1 MTLFELEASLSLNTS
16 EFDGAVKDAE
26 GTGKSLAQQLGADA
40 ESIQKAFDGVF
51 SISIGQLLADGF
63 KMALGATW
71 DFIEGSVAV
80 AANAEETNNKIDAIF
95 AEQANRVHRWAE
107 TTKDGYGI
115 GATAAKQYASD
126 LAGILSADNLGLS
139 SEEIFEIST
148 SLVELAG
155 DLASFHNYDVDTVF
169 HKILS
174 GLNGETE
181 AIQDLGI
188 DIRASAVAA
197 AYGMT
202 DYGFGKLEPVEQ
214 MMMRYQY
221 IMENTTVAQGD
232 FARTSDSYSNQ
243 LKLFQQN
250 ISELQATLGEQL
262 LPTLTGLLTIMNDLF
277 ASEES
282 ATDGIEQV
290 KEAYAGSLASVESTA
305 TSALALVNAL
315 DELAASADAAGSREM
330 WGAILSELEQT
341 IPGIGDLINEQTGK
355 IEGGTKALREYID
368 NWKELSIESAK
379 QRAMQ
384 NMLDEYSSIAESI
397 FQLETEQHIADSME
411 TEYVR
416 MMQAYERDYARIMES
431 GMRAMGFTD
440 DQINEYRQQN
450 WAFGA
455 SDRFRLADNNDWTA
469 SEMLHSFF
477 MTGGLGFGRRV
488 SLFDLWQA
496 GGGTLE
502 DMQAMMTGWATYN
515 EGYEQY
521 SSVQNDAAIAELE
534 AALATQEAELNAL
547 RQYYDQVYSR
557 FAQEDQKETNEQ
569 DDTAA
574 KEMIL
579 AAQRLQAAAEKMAS
593 MSIVLDTG
601 AIVGAVSSDI
611 ARSARSARYTAVT
624 LAP

>member
-40 ESIQKAFDGVF
+40 ESIQKAFDGAF

-95 AEQANRVHRWAE
+95 SEQANRVHQWAE
-107 TTKDGYGI
+107 TTKEGYGI
-115 GATAAKQYASD
+115 GATAAKQYAANI
-126 LAGILSADNLGLS
+126 AGILSTDNLGLS
-139 SEEIFEIST
+139 PEEIFEMST

-155 DLASFHNYDVDTVF
+155 DLASFHNYDVDTTF
-169 HKILS
+169 QKILS
-174 GLNGETE
+174 GLRGETE

-202 DYGFGKLEPVEQ
+202 DYGFGKLEPAEQ
-214 MMMRYQY
+214 LMMRYQY
-221 IMENTTVAQGD
+221 IMENTTIAQGD

-282 ATDGIEQV
+282 ASDGIEQV

-330 WGAILSELEQT
+330 WRAILSELEQT
-341 IPGIGDLINEQTGK
+341 IPGIGKLINAETGK
-355 IEGGTKALREYID
+355 IEGGAKALREYID

-411 TEYVR
+411 TEYAR
-416 MMQAYERDYARIMES
+416 MMQAYESEYARIITAGMQAKGFDPETIDEYLRNSPDLGAAMTFGQILSGMES
-431 GMRAMGFTD
+431 VD
-440 DQINEYRQQN
+440 
-450 WAFGA
+450 
-455 SDRFRLADNNDWTA
+455 SVLAG
-469 SEMLHSFF
+469 SQ
-477 MTGGLGFGRRV
+477 LGFGQS
-488 SLFDLWQA
+488 SLYSLRSLWEA
-496 GGGTLE
+496 GGGMPE
-502 DMQAMMTGWATYN
+502 DLQAMVTGWATYN

-521 SSVQNDAAIAELE
+521 SSVQNDAAIAKLE
-534 AALATQEAELNAL
+534 AALATQEAELNAM
-547 RQYYDQVYSR
+547 RQYYDQIYSR

>member
-16 EFDGAVKDAE
+16 EFDSAVKDAE
-26 GTGKSLAQQLGADA
+26 GTGKSLAQQLGYDA
-40 ESIQKAFDGVF
+40 ESIKSAFDGVF

-243 LKLFQQN
+243 LKLFNQN
-250 ISELQATLGEQL
+250 ISELQAELGDQL
-262 LPTLTGLLTIMNDLF
+262 LPVLTDLLTIMNDLF
-277 ASEES
+277 DSEES

-355 IEGGTKALREYID
+355 IEGGTRALREYID

-411 TEYVR
+411 TEYAR
-416 MMQAYERDYARIMES
+416 MMQTYEQTFADIITAGMQAKGFDPETIDEYLRNSPDLGAAMTFGQILSGMES
-431 GMRAMGFTD
+431 VD
-440 DQINEYRQQN
+440 
-450 WAFGA
+450 
-455 SDRFRLADNNDWTA
+455 SVLAG
-469 SEMLHSFF
+469 SQ
-477 MTGGLGFGRRV
+477 LGFGQS
-488 SLFDLWQA
+488 SLYSLLSLWEA
-496 GGGTLE
+496 GGGTRDTFMGLATAWTTAASEQQRYE
-502 DMQAMMTGWATYN
+502 D
-515 EGYEQY
+515 
-521 SSVQNDAAIAELE
+521 VDHAAEIARLE
-534 AALATQEAELNAL
+534 AALASQEAELNAL
-547 RQYYDQVYSR
+547 RQYYDQIYSR